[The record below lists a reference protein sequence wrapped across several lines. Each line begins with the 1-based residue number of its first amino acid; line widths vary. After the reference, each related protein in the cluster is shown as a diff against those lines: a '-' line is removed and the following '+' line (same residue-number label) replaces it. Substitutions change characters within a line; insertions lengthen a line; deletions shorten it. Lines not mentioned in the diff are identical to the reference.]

1 MDKYSIR
8 LITEDDA
15 LDVLNIYKPYVQNTI
30 ISFEY
35 EAPEIEE
42 YAQRIKLTTADF
54 PWLVCL
60 QNNQVIG
67 YAYAGK
73 YGQRKAY
80 QWSVESSIY
89 LCPEAQGKGIA
100 KVLYETLFYLLRLQ
114 GYFNVYAAI
123 SVPNEA
129 SLNFHRALGFKM
141 IGAFEK
147 AGYKMGNW
155 HDVHWLQLQLAEHI
169 HNPPAPKKIAEI
181 GTTIQFQDIMQAA
194 NKRLSKVI

>member
-8 LITEDDA
+8 LIAEDDA
-15 LDVLNIYKPYVQNTI
+15 LNVLNIYKPYVQNTI

-42 YAQRIKLTTADF
+42 YAQRIKLNTADF

-60 QNNQVIG
+60 QDEKIIG
-67 YAYAGK
+67 FAYAGK

-80 QWSVESSIY
+80 QWSAESSIY

-100 KVLYETLFYLLRLQ
+100 KILYETLFSLLRLQ
-114 GYFNVYAAI
+114 GYFNIYAAI

-129 SLNFHRALGFKM
+129 SLNFYKALGFKM
-141 IGAFEK
+141 IGAF
-147 AGYKMGNW
+147 
-155 HDVHWLQLQLAEHI
+155 
-169 HNPPAPKKIAEI
+169 
-181 GTTIQFQDIMQAA
+181 
-194 NKRLSKVI
+194 

>member
-15 LDVLNIYKPYVQNTI
+15 RDALNIYKPYVQNTI

-35 EAPEIEE
+35 EAPEIDE
-42 YAQRIKLTTADF
+42 YTQRIKLYTADY

-60 QNNQVIG
+60 QDQKIIG

-89 LCPEAQGKGIA
+89 LYPEAQGKGIA
-100 KVLYETLFYLLRLQ
+100 KVLYETLFSMLRLQ

-129 SLNFHRALGFKM
+129 SLNFHKALGFKM

-155 HDVHWLQLQLAEHI
+155 HDVHWLQLQLIEHL
-169 HNPPAPKKIAEI
+169 HDPPEPRKIGEI
-181 GTTIQFQDIMQAA
+181 VRGIQFQDIMQAA
-194 NKRLSKVI
+194 NEKLNT